1 MNNPLLQLVRTFGLL
16 ERVMQPYF
24 ARFGIS
30 GPKWGVLRTLY
41 RAEQAGDMALRP
53 SELSDRLLIRPPSA
67 TGLIDRLERA
77 ELVMRQASPSDS
89 RAKQIKL
96 TRTGR
101 QLVERILRGHDEQ
114 LSKVLGGLTPTEQE
128 ELKRLLG
135 AWGDHLHERLRGED
149 EPAADKPA
157 ADTNGAR
164 PMLAPQA

>member
-1 MNNPLLQLVRTFGLL
+1 MNNALLELIRTFGLL

-41 RAEQAGDMALRP
+41 RAEQAGYTALRP

-77 ELVMRQASPSDS
+77 ELVTRHASPSDS

-96 TRTGR
+96 TRAGR
-101 QLVERILRGHDEQ
+101 QLVERILRRHDEQ
-114 LSKVLGGLTPTEQE
+114 LSTVLAGLNAEEQN
-128 ELKRLLG
+128 ELKRLLT
-135 AWGDHLHERLRGED
+135 AWGRHLHALLRGDAPRAAPRNVAKETPT
-149 EPAADKPA
+149 PA
-157 ADTNGAR
+157 
-164 PMLAPQA
+164 LAEQAG

>member
-1 MNNPLLQLVRTFGLL
+1 MNNALLELIRTFGLL

-41 RAEQAGDMALRP
+41 RAEREGEVALRL

-77 ELVMRQASPSDS
+77 ELVTRHASPNDS

-96 TRTGR
+96 TRAGR
-101 QLVERILRGHDEQ
+101 QLVERVLRKHDEQ
-114 LSKVLGGLTPTEQE
+114 LNTVLAGLDPAEQD
-128 ELKRLLG
+128 ELKRLLT
-135 AWGDHLHERLRGED
+135 AWGRHLHALLRGD
-149 EPAADKPA
+149 APRAAYKDTPKPA
-157 ADTNGAR
+157 
-164 PMLAPQA
+164 LAEQAG

>member
-41 RAEQAGDMALRP
+41 RAEQAGDTALRP

-77 ELVMRQASPSDS
+77 ELVMREASPSDS

-96 TRTGR
+96 TRAGR
-101 QLVERILRGHDEQ
+101 QLVERILLCHDEQ
-114 LSKVLGGLTPTEQE
+114 LGKVLAGLTPAEQE

-135 AWGDHLHERLRGED
+135 AWGDHLHELLRGE
-149 EPAADKPA
+149 ERRSSARPGV
-157 ADTNGAR
+157 DTNRVR

>member
-1 MNNPLLQLVRTFGLL
+1 MNNQLLQLVRTFGLL

-101 QLVERILRGHDEQ
+101 QLHGPILPVQYEQ
-114 LSKVLGGLTPTEQE
+114 LTKIT
-128 ELKRLLG
+128 
-135 AWGDHLHERLRGED
+135 RGF
-149 EPAADKPA
+149 
-157 ADTNGAR
+157 TR
-164 PMLAPQA
+164 TS